1 MFSWIYLNS
10 SSIATKDDFRQTTLA
25 ELRKLPIR
33 KVLSEETN
41 THDKIVLL
49 VDQILESKKQL
60 LNYKTESEKE
70 YLEKK
75 VVALDRQI
83 DSLVYELYKLTDEEI
98 KIIEENICK

>member
-49 VDQILESKKQL
+49 VDQILDSKKQL